1 MKNFSGDRREGG
13 FSRGGDRGGKPGFA
27 KKEWS
32 NDRPAQMHKAVCAEC
47 GRMCEVPFRPTGDKP
62 VYCADC
68 FNKKRDSSDSRVS
81 RDYGAP
87 KRDFGDRF
95 APRADARSERPAF
108 KPSGDNSG
116 KQLAEISQKLDRLI
130 VAMEKMTKGGSR
142 SEVAAPALP
151 IQVIQAPNVSAHAG
165 ADQKPLPPTLAKV
178 SKPKAARSAQAG
190 PKKVEAK
197 KAKPAPAKKPVAKKK
212 K

>member
-13 FSRGGDRGGKPGFA
+13 FSRGNDRGGKPAFA
-27 KKEWS
+27 RKEWT

-47 GRMCEVPFRPTGDKP
+47 GKTCEVPFRPTGDKP

-87 KRDFGDRF
+87 KFGDRF
-95 APRADARSERPAF
+95 APRADARPAYADRSERPAF
-108 KPSGDNSG
+108 KPSPDNSG

-130 VAMEKMTKGGSR
+130 VAMEKMTKGAPR
-142 SEVAAPALP
+142 PEAPALP
-151 IQVIQAPNVSAHAG
+151 IQVIQAPK

-178 SKPKAARSAQAG
+178 SKPKPARSAQAG

-197 KAKPAPAKKPVAKKK
+197 KAKPAPTKKVVAKKK